1 MSGHS
6 KWSTIKHKKAK
17 ADAEKGKLF
26 TKAIKELTIAAR
38 MGGGDPESN
47 PRLRTAIAAAKAIN
61 MPSENIER
69 AIKKGPGELPGVAY
83 EETTYEGYGPGGAA
97 LLIEITTDNKNR
109 TVSEIRHILS
119 RNGGNMAES
128 GAVSWMFHKKGLIL
142 VDKEAIDED
151 ELMTAVLDAGAE
163 DMKIEEGS
171 YEITTQPGDFEK
183 VKRAIE
189 DLGIKPSFAEVTMVP
204 QTTVVVKGKDA
215 QQLLKLMEALEDH
228 DDVRKVYSNFNIPQE
243 ELQAIA
249 EEM

>member
-6 KWSTIKHKKAK
+6 KWSSIKHKKAK
-17 ADAEKGKLF
+17 VDAERGKAF
-26 TKAIKELTIAAR
+26 TKVIKELTIAAR
-38 MGGGDPESN
+38 MGGGDPDSN
-47 PRLRTAIAAAKAIN
+47 PRLRTAIAAAKAVN
-61 MPSENIER
+61 MPSDNIER
-69 AIKKGPGELPGVAY
+69 AIKKGTGELPGVTY
-83 EETTYEGYGPGGAA
+83 EETTYEAYGPGGAA

-128 GAVSWMFHKKGLIL
+128 GSVAWMFHKKGQIL
-142 VDKEAIDED
+142 VDKGAAEED
-151 ELMTAVLDAGAE
+151 ELLAAVLDAGAE
-163 DMKIEEGS
+163 DMRTDEES
-171 YEITTQPGDFEK
+171 YEIIAQPADFER
-183 VKRAIE
+183 VKKAVE

-204 QTTVVVKGKDA
+204 QTVVVIKGKDA

-243 ELQAIA
+243 ELEAMA

>member
-6 KWSTIKHKKAK
+6 KWSSIKHKKAK
-17 ADAEKGKLF
+17 VDAERGKAF
-26 TKAIKELTIAAR
+26 TKVIKELTIAAR
-38 MGGGDPESN
+38 MGGGDPDSN
-47 PRLRTAIAAAKAIN
+47 PRLRTAIAAAKAVN
-61 MPSENIER
+61 MPSDNIER
-69 AIKKGPGELPGVAY
+69 AIKKGTGELPGVTY
-83 EETTYEGYGPGGAA
+83 EETTYEAYGPGGAA

-128 GAVSWMFHKKGLIL
+128 GSVAWMFHKKGQIL
-142 VDKEAIDED
+142 VDKGAAEED
-151 ELMTAVLDAGAE
+151 ELLAAVLEAGAE
-163 DMKIEEGS
+163 DMRTDEES
-171 YEITTQPGDFEK
+171 YEIVTQPADFER
-183 VKRAIE
+183 VKKAVE

-204 QTTVVVKGKDA
+204 QTMVVIKGKDA

-243 ELQAIA
+243 ELEAMA